1 MLGDM
6 SKKVKSSLYRK
17 QIDEMLGDG
26 VVARDISAWLKEQ
39 NPPESISKSLI
50 YEYKGDHF
58 DVEKEAV
65 QQYSDLKSKER
76 LDDAGRQR
84 AVEIVKLQRFAD
96 MALDLELDLNIQ
108 VDGRTSKLDVEKHK
122 LNVKKAGV
130 QAQKIVNEFVKGSES
145 PTLSVDVGL
154 GVHERIEEYERRF
167 RAARD
172 SSDCSDGV

>member
-65 QQYSDLKSKER
+65 QQYSDLKSKYVYTPIIEGVANEILAQHDITGGR
-76 LDDAGRQR
+76 LT
-84 AVEIVKLQRFAD
+84 VEYNPFLSKNIVETASILK
-96 MALDLELDLNIQ
+96 DLWPIGCITENE
-108 VDGRTSKLDVEKHK
+108 VRSKLDLPPLTENKVEQDEKD
-122 LNVKKAGV
+122 
-130 QAQKIVNEFVKGSES
+130 NEDRVW
-145 PTLSVDVGL
+145 
-154 GVHERIEEYERRF
+154 
-167 RAARD
+167 A
-172 SSDCSDGV
+172 